1 MQLSLSLDA
10 PRRSTPAAAPAATR
24 QVRASTTY
32 DAAAHTRR
40 TRRWQAP
47 TTTPNDGMLG
57 SLATMRDRSRAAVRN
72 DGIARSIIEKLVS
85 NIVGTG
91 IKPQPL
97 APDAQFQRDL
107 QKLWLRWTSQS
118 DADGRLDWYG
128 QMAQAVRCWL
138 EAGESFARL
147 RFRSPS
153 DGLAVPLQVQ
163 LLEPEMCPHDFNWLS
178 SRGNRIRAG
187 IEFDAIGR
195 RRAYHFYRTRPG
207 AWTDIETWDKVAVS
221 AENVV
226 HLYEPLRAG
235 QLRGLPHLLSVLVR
249 LHELDKYDDAQL
261 LRQQLANLFVA
272 FVTRPPQIDG
282 EATDPLTGLP
292 VDTSTERGDL
302 GLEPGIFQQL
312 DPGEDVRFS
321 EPPDAGQTYPDFM
334 RQQLYAIAAGTGVP
348 YEVITGD
355 MRGVND
361 RVVRVIL
368 NEFRRRVM
376 AWQHQIVAH
385 QLCEPVWRAWFTRA
399 LLSGALAMPRGFDE
413 DPETWMA
420 VRWIP
425 QGWPYLHPVQDVE
438 AQVAAMRAGLTSRSA
453 CVSEQ
458 GEDAAAI
465 DEEQAADAERADRLG
480 LRYDSDARY
489 PAGNGARASAA
500 HDEPE
505 PAGATR

>member
-1 MQLSLSLDA
+1 MQQLALALDDA
-10 PRRSTPAAAPAATR
+10 VRPPAAR
-24 QVRASTTY
+24 VRAVRGSAY
-32 DAAAHTRR
+32 EGGAHTRR
-40 TRRWQAP
+40 TLRWQAP
-47 TTTPNDGMLG
+47 TTTPNDSLLG
-57 SLATMRDRSRAAVRN
+57 SLTTLRDRSRQAVRN
-72 DGIARSIIEKLVS
+72 DGYARSVIDKLVA

-91 IKPQPL
+91 IKPQSV
-97 APDAQFQRDL
+97 APDAKFQRDL
-107 QKLWLRWTSQS
+107 QKLWLQWTSQS
-118 DADGRLDWYG
+118 DADGCLDWYG
-128 QMAQAVRCWL
+128 QQAQAVRCWL
-138 EAGESFARL
+138 EAGEAFARL
-147 RFRSPS
+147 RFRGPS
-153 DGLAVPLQVQ
+153 DGLAVPLQIQV
-163 LLEPEMCPHDFNWLS
+163 LEPEFCPHDFNWLS
-178 SRGNRIRAG
+178 RRGNRVRAG

-195 RRAYHFYRTRPG
+195 RRAYYFYRVRPG
-207 AWTDIETWDKVAVS
+207 AWSDLETWQKVEVP

-226 HLYEPLRAG
+226 HLYEPLRPG
-235 QLRGLPHLLSVLVR
+235 QIRGVPHLVAALVR

-272 FVTRPPQIDG
+272 FVTRPPAIDD

-292 VDTSTERGDL
+292 VDASTEREQL

-321 EPPDAGQTYPDFM
+321 QPPDAGQTYPDFM
-334 RQQLYAIAAGTGVP
+334 RQQLFGIAAATGVP

-361 RVVRVIL
+361 RTVRVIL
-368 NEFRRRVM
+368 HEFRRRVM

-399 LLSGALAMPRGFDE
+399 LLSGALAVPPGFDE
-413 DPETWMA
+413 DPEAWMA
-420 VRWIP
+420 VRWVP

-438 AQVAAMRAGLTSRSA
+438 AQVRAMRAGLTSRSA

-465 DEEQAADAERADRLG
+465 DEEQAADNERADRLG
-480 LRYDSDARY
+480 LRYDSDGRQALGRSA
-489 PAGNGARASAA
+489 PSGAGGA
-500 HDEPE
+500 DNEPE